1 MRVAGRAFAPGVPTA
16 GHPLRF
22 LQVADLI
29 LPDGSQPGA
38 VPVFFEGRLRE
49 FERRIGVVV
58 VSLGTLAGRDTAP

>member
-1 MRVAGRAFAPGVPTA
+1 M
-16 GHPLRF
+16 
-22 LQVADLI
+22 ADLI